1 MATPLV
7 HACAGVIL
15 LAIPLARGWIDV
27 KQPVWRWIIL
37 AMFLACL
44 PDFDIIPSFLIFGDV
59 RWHYKHTHSLLFC
72 ALAGLLIAAVWG
84 HKMAMLSTTLIASH
98 LLIDA
103 LTGLNPGLNQSYGIP
118 ALLPFTREKFGFS
131 VTLFQGV
138 YHDNWLSERNIRN
151 ALFDLAI
158 YLPLLVLTLLYISR
172 ISGLRVSLS
181 KKEINQ

>member
-27 KQPVWRWIIL
+27 KPSVWLWVLL

-44 PDFDIIPSFLIFGDV
+44 PDFDIIPSYLIFGDV

-72 ALAGLLIAAVWG
+72 VLAGLLIAAVWG
-84 HKMAMLSTTLIASH
+84 HKVALLSTALIASH

-103 LTGLNPGLNQSYGIP
+103 LTGLDPGLNDSYGIP
-118 ALLPFTREKFGFS
+118 ALLPFSREKFGFP

-151 ALFDLAI
+151 AVIDIAI
-158 YLPLLVLTLLYISR
+158 YLPLIGITLFYISR
-172 ISGLRVSLS
+172 KSDLGVSLS